1 MKKLNEENA
10 RRLWS
15 EGNIICAWTKQKSFE
30 VGSWEDVYQL
40 KDEATKR
47 GEEVNFY
54 LLSSQKIPK
63 KAEEISLEE
72 AISFFSKKEGEE
84 MSPKG
89 KELLCYMDGWDGA
102 LNIVQ
107 TPEQWQE
114 QKANQQVEQI
124 KKIASLYRSAAIKKK
139 GIKFYKIN
147 G

>member
-1 MKKLNEENA
+1 
-10 RRLWS
+10 
-15 EGNIICAWTKQKSFE
+15 
-30 VGSWEDVYQL
+30 
-40 KDEATKR
+40 
-47 GEEVNFY
+47 
-54 LLSSQKIPK
+54 
-63 KAEEISLEE
+63 
-72 AISFFSKKEGEE
+72 
-84 MSPKG
+84 
-89 KELLCYMDGWDGA
+89 MDGWDGA

>member
-72 AISFFSKKEGEE
+72 AISFFSKK
-84 MSPKG
+84 KG